1 MIEPLA
7 LLATLVLAD
16 SRRWGAVA
24 HGTQWE
30 DARAV
35 LDPTTSP
42 YHYLTRARGWSKTTD
57 LAAIAIVAMLTQL
70 APGSRLYAL
79 AADRDQGALLL
90 DAVRGFV
97 ARTPLLRE
105 ALRVE
110 SYRAIALVR
119 GTILEVLPA
128 DASSAYG
135 LRPDF
140 LVIDELAQWPET
152 PGAQRL
158 WEATSTAMAKVPGAR
173 MVVLTSAGDPGHWSY
188 DILTHAR
195 TDPLWRVHEV
205 PGPPPW
211 VDPERLAEQRRRL
224 PPSSYQR
231 LYLNEWTAAEDR
243 LATKEAL
250 TACVQFDG
258 PLPPED
264 GFDYVVAVDVGLVAD
279 RTAVAVCHLEPVL
292 VDHADEPVGFGV
304 VLDDLRVWEGSHERP
319 VALNGVQQHV
329 RDVSARYHRAEVVLD
344 PWQTAAMGQ
353 SLRADGIA
361 VTEFSFTSSSAGN
374 LGLLLY
380 RLIQDTNLALP
391 EDPELLA
398 ELASVRLR
406 PSGPGLLRLDHDR
419 GRHDDRAVALA
430 MAAHRLLDRP
440 LPRRARLIV

>member
-1 MIEPLA
+1 
-7 LLATLVLAD
+7 V
-16 SRRWGAVA
+16 
-24 HGTQWE
+24 
-30 DARAV
+30 
-35 LDPTTSP
+35 
-42 YHYLTRARGWSKTTD
+42 D
-57 LAAIAIVAMLTQL
+57 LE
-70 APGSRLYAL
+70 GGRS
-79 AADRDQGALLL
+79 
-90 DAVRGFV
+90 
-97 ARTPLLRE
+97 E
-105 ALRVE
+105 VE
-110 SYRAIALVR
+110 
-119 GTILEVLPA
+119 
-128 DASSAYG
+128 
-135 LRPDF
+135 
-140 LVIDELAQWPET
+140 
-152 PGAQRL
+152 AQRVRS
-158 WEATSTAMAKVPGAR
+158 AST
-173 MVVLTSAGDPGHWSY
+173 TFSAQRRFDSADWSFNVSSYGSSHSSSRTKPCRAESTNHRSHDSSTY
-188 DILTHAR
+188 DILSHAR
-195 TDPLWRVHEV
+195 ADPLWRVHEV

-250 TACVQFDG
+250 AACVQFDG

-264 GFDYVVAVDVGLVAD
+264 GLDYVVAVDVGLVAD

-292 VDHADEPVGFGV
+292 V
-304 VLDDLRVWEGSHERP
+304 DDLRVWEGSHERP

-380 RLIQDTNLALP
+380 RLIQGTNLALP